1 MKLLGLITS
10 IAGKN
15 KTLENVTG
23 LFVGENSKKRNIGFA
38 GFAVSVILFQMDYID
53 ADLFDTLI
61 LVCAGW
67 TGVAF
72 SNKLS
77 KLGDALKDTKKK
89 KATKKK

>member
-1 MKLLGLITS
+1 MNILGIISKVTGGS
-10 IAGKN
+10 KIA
-15 KTLENVTG
+15 ENVTG

-53 ADLFDTLI
+53 VELFYTLV

-67 TGVAF
+67 TGIAF
-72 SNKLS
+72 SNKLT

-89 KATKKK
+89 K